1 MQMFSIVSTR
11 VGLLLVALSLFHSHC
26 GTSAYTIVHN
36 VIRSSKGSRY
46 VFLSS
51 KVNLPKMLSTFVLV
65 VAFVVNFF
73 IYYGVVDNC
82 YLGNPIILRIMFN

>member
-1 MQMFSIVSTR
+1 
-11 VGLLLVALSLFHSHC
+11 
-26 GTSAYTIVHN
+26 
-36 VIRSSKGSRY
+36 
-46 VFLSS
+46 
-51 KVNLPKMLSTFVLV
+51 MLSTFVLV